1 MALTTSWKQW
11 LAGIASPAIF
21 WASLQSPS
29 YGQAVPLPQPQN
41 VISANGK
48 IDSPL
53 EVVFGKVKIPSSTPD
68 GPQTIGVRAYA
79 LPDAQNPNSPPM
91 VPGPTFVFQP
101 GDLLRIRFQNMLNA
115 AQNPWLNAF
124 NAQLPGAAAPGA
136 GDSIPE
142 TVPHEISIPNGP
154 DITNLHVHGLH
165 VDPKQDNVTLLV
177 LPEDSDPSSLSPE
190 LQRFVPTINRWWT
203 RNYQYKIPKDHLP
216 GTYWYHAHK
225 HGSTSTQVENGMA
238 GTLVMLPNN
247 DQDNIVPGLWNNDPA
262 LTHDRV
268 LVIQQLTQFAS
279 PQGFISGAAKG
290 SGLGRQRRAAAAA
303 AGGTQ
308 LSTFMSVNGVI
319 RPSLQVPVNQVE
331 RWRFVIAGANHT
343 TSSDIWVGSMTP
355 SFPAS
360 LVTDLQMI
368 TNNSSIPTFLSAAAT
383 LTCASMPGSVRLTAL
398 DGITMWQSRAVTPST
413 PAMGS
418 AGNRLE
424 LLISPAAAPA
434 SGTNPYRV
442 YQNYP
447 VDLSDLAAAY
457 PNLFGDAQPAAAV
470 QARYTALTTLKVGKP
485 SGDPAYKIVDVNNK
499 SLPPNNFNSDSYAL
513 GSNYQGMKYPW
524 PTVTED
530 GTPIPPP
537 PAQVPPP
544 VKNPSSAPTALMPI
558 APLISGVQTPSAPGI
573 EPVIRVQ
580 DITKQEVGWQPM
592 PDANGSLP
600 VTQSVLMDL
609 DISGTASGPQMPTV
623 AQLDATMD
631 ALSPAG
637 SGSRLQKVNSSG
649 NLVPGIPDY
658 VAKFEDPVS
667 GRQAVIFDR
676 GQFTFNYVDKSVPQT
691 LAFRQFWLNGR
702 QFDIDDFQGNPAAD
716 SLIQAPLGN
725 VAPELGAYVPNDGSK
740 PQGWTNQVNGV
751 THVTNPGYYVPLT
764 TYVDAS
770 GTTVYNYDYANPQP
784 LNIKAVSGLDE
795 STPPV
800 STTSEEWL
808 LVNNS
813 DLFHPF
819 HIHISPFFV
828 TEIGQ
833 LNYDSKAAKGSQW
846 SFNKLTLAD
855 AGDQTKPFSWV
866 VGNWWDVITLPP
878 HGYVK
883 MKTWINVP
891 SQFPVD
897 KGNPDSDLV
906 VKDNSNVFGSWVLH
920 CHILRHEDRG
930 MMTMVNTVPK
940 LHSLNGDWTDS
951 ANVVHQIKD
960 VRGALEVADA
970 GGKPYTGTFA
980 GGVGNPLL
988 SQPWLGSM
996 SPPKPPKPQTPADES
1011 PLTIC
1016 VNRNATMMVLSNGQ
1030 IWQTKG
1036 TPAAFTYAANPNLS
1050 GTWVDDDGNQ
1060 AQITDSNGSL
1070 TFSSLSPVWW
1080 NQGIGTWVP
1089 NPPAQGTPPYTP
1101 PVSYVGTQTLKNIA
1115 GQVQSLTF
1123 CVSGDLKTMVFGN
1136 GITWTKAP

>member
-1 MALTTSWKQW
+1 MTLMKNWKQW
-11 LAGIASPAIF
+11 LAGIASPAILL
-21 WASLQSPS
+21 ATIQSQVF
-29 YGQAVPLPQPQN
+29 GQSVPLPEPQN
-41 VISANGK
+41 VISTNGK

-53 EVVFGKVKIPSSTPD
+53 EVVFGKIKIPSSTPD

-79 LPDAQNPNSPPM
+79 LPDGQKPNSPPM

-124 NAQLPGAAAPGA
+124 NAQLPGAGGPGK

-165 VDPKQDNVTLLV
+165 VDPKQDNVTLLI
-177 LPEDSDPSSLSPE
+177 LPEDSDPSSLSTE

-279 PQGFISGAAKG
+279 PQGFIRGAARG
-290 SGLGRQRRAAAAA
+290 SGLGRQLRAAAGAPA
-303 AGGTQ
+303 

-319 RPSLQVPVNQVE
+319 RPSLQLPVNQVE

-343 TSSDIWVGSMTP
+343 ISSNIWVGSIKPHLSEELHEILKALTP
-355 SFPAS
+355 ESKVPNS
-360 LVTDLQMI
+360 IEGTVTLHCH
-368 TNNSSIPTFLSAAAT
+368 TIPGT
-383 LTCASMPGSVRLTAL
+383 VRLTAV
-398 DGITMWQSRAVTPST
+398 DGITIWQSREITPST

-424 LLISPAAAPA
+424 LLIQPTSQP
-434 SGTNPYRV
+434 SKEENHYRV

-447 VDLSDLAAAY
+447 IDLEDLALAY
-457 PNLFGDAQPAAAV
+457 PKLFD
-470 QARYTALTTLKVGKP
+470 K
-485 SGDPAYKIVDVNNK
+485 SDPATAVRLKAIQNVTVRKIRNELGNPI
-499 SLPPNNFNSDSYAL
+499 PPNNFNTDSYAL
-513 GSNYQGMKYPW
+513 GSNYLGLQVPW
-524 PTVTED
+524 ATVTED
-530 GTPIPPP
+530 GTPTPQSPTSTQKIPPTP
-537 PAQVPPP
+537 
-544 VKNPSSAPTALMPI
+544 LMSI
-558 APLISGVQTPSAPGI
+558 APLIRGVRNPATNGI
-573 EPVIRVQ
+573 DPQIRVQ
-580 DITKQEVGWQPM
+580 DINDLGAGWQPL
-592 PDANGSLP
+592 PDANGAGP
-600 VTQSVLMDL
+600 MTQSVLIDL
-609 DISGTASGPQMPTV
+609 DISGTASGPPMPTV
-623 AQLDATMD
+623 ADLDATMD

-637 SGSRLQKVNSSG
+637 SGTRLMKVDSSG
-649 NLVPGIPDY
+649 NLVPGFPAY
-658 VAKFEDPVS
+658 VAKFDQPVA

-676 GQFTFNYVDKSVPQT
+676 GQFTFNYVDKSAAQT

-702 QFDIDDFQGNPAAD
+702 QFNIDDFQGNPAAD
-716 SLIQAPLGN
+716 SLIQAPVAN
-725 VAPELGAYVPNDGSK
+725 VAPELGAYIPNDGSA
-740 PQGWTNQVNGV
+740 PQGWTNQVKGA
-751 THVTNPGYYVPLT
+751 TYVTNPGYYVPLT
-764 TYVDAS
+764 TFTDAR
-770 GTTVYNYDYANPQP
+770 GATVYNYDYANPQP
-784 LNIKAVSGLDE
+784 LNNKAVSGLDE

-833 LNYDSKAAKGSQW
+833 LNYDSNAKDGTPW
-846 SFNKLTLAD
+846 SFKTLTLAD
-855 AGDQTKPFSWV
+855 KGDHTKPFSWV

-897 KGNPDSDLV
+897 KGNPDSDLI
-906 VKDNSNVFGSWVLH
+906 VKDNANVYGSWVLH

-940 LHSLNGDWTDS
+940 LTSLAGGWTDDTQT
-951 ANVVHQIKD
+951 AHQLED
-960 VRGALEVADA
+960 VRGGLAVTEV
-970 GGKPYTGTFA
+970 GRTTYPGTFA

-996 SPPKPPKPQTPADES
+996 SPATG
-1011 PLTIC
+1011 PLSFC
-1016 VNRNATMMVLSNGQ
+1016 VNRNADMMVLSDGH
-1030 IWQTKG
+1030 IWKSTG
-1036 TPAAFTYAANPNLS
+1036 TPAPIQFATDLNLS
-1050 GTWVDDDGNQ
+1050 GDWKDDDGNL
-1060 AQITDSNGSL
+1060 AKIDDKKGSL
-1070 TFSSLSPVWW
+1070 KFDALTPVWW
-1080 NQGIGTWVP
+1080 SRGIGTWVP
-1089 NPPAQGTPPYTP
+1089 NPSPKGNPPVTP
-1101 PVSYVGTQTLKNIA
+1101 PVAYVGSQTLKNDA

-1123 CVSGDLKTMVFGN
+1123 CVSGDLQTMVFGN
-1136 GITWTKAP
+1136 GITWKKVK